1 MSCRLN
7 WKLIDGCARSLSRK
21 HVKCW
26 HEQQMQE
33 SLRNVLQ
40 ILPEIWMPPCRQLSG
55 TSPWWQD
62 SQISGKKFSSIFES
76 LVWTW
81 IAEYLTARSADVLEP
96 SDRGAELD
104 QLRKELVSAHDGRRV
119 AEAIKTAE
127 LEKLRAELNRL
138 KEEHRV
144 TETSQITFRMVAE
157 SHLEYH
163 KQILATAR
171 FQAAT
176 LHSDISN
183 YLHAYNEVVTEVK
196 SFVQDL
202 HDAVPKRVIIAET
215 GLLAYS
221 VFKQTL
227 FDRFVLD
234 FRIFYTGPNVGG
246 GHVH

>member
-1 MSCRLN
+1 MQ
-7 WKLIDGCARSLSRK
+7 KSL
-21 HVKCW
+21 
-26 HEQQMQE
+26 Q
-33 SLRNVLQ
+33 NFLQ
-40 ILPEIWMPPCRQLSG
+40 ILPETWMPPCRQLSD

-157 SHLEYH
+157 SDLEYH

>member
-1 MSCRLN
+1 MQ
-7 WKLIDGCARSLSRK
+7 KSL
-21 HVKCW
+21 
-26 HEQQMQE
+26 Q
-33 SLRNVLQ
+33 NFLQ
-40 ILPEIWMPPCRQLSG
+40 ILPETWMPPCRQLSD

-157 SHLEYH
+157 SDLEYQ

-176 LHSDISN
+176 LHSDITN
-183 YLHAYNEVVTEVK
+183 YLHASKEVATEVK
-196 SFVQDL
+196 FFVQDL
-202 HDAVPKRVIIAET
+202 HDAGPNLVRISDS

-221 VFKQTL
+221 AFKQTL
-227 FDRFVLD
+227 LDRLVLD
-234 FRIFYTGPNVGG
+234 FWIFCTGPNVGG